1 MKKTLLM
8 VVIILS
14 LLLTACNAASGT
26 EEAATEPAATE
37 DATTAP
43 AATEEAAPVVVGAQ
57 PGECM
62 TTTSI
67 FPEPKGEEWSTYP
80 PITESDNVMGTDT
93 PRMLIVEYADYT
105 CPYCVTFNAGIEQFV
120 NENPD
125 EVQYVYRNFPV
136 GHTLSNISLQ
146 AAEAAG
152 LQGYYWEMHNI
163 LFNIDTWETWDAMT
177 ETDFQTWIAEQAAT
191 ISGLNVEQFMTDM
204 NSEAMLQL
212 ATQSSADAI
221 AAGLTGTPSVFI
233 VLDGN
238 LIWAINVDPNDG
250 ITPTYANLSA
260 ILTLWKFRDQ
270 QYTECP
276 DTVIDTTHEY
286 FATLETTQGNIVIQ
300 LFPEQAPLTVNS
312 FVFLAQEGWFD
323 NVPFHRVLE
332 GFVAQT
338 GDPTGTGI
346 GDPGY
351 MFGDEISDELNF
363 DLAGMV
369 GMANSGSG
377 TNGSQFFITL
387 GPVPDLDGNYTVFGQ
402 VVEGMDV
409 LDLLTR
415 VDPTSTEAQ
424 PDPDMILHVT
434 IEER

>member
-1 MKKTLLM
+1 MKKSLLLI
-8 VVIILS
+8 VIILS
-14 LLLTACNAASGT
+14 LLLTACNAASST
-26 EEAATEPAATE
+26 EEATTEPAATE
-37 DATTAP
+37 ETTA

-57 PGECM
+57 PGECLVSP
-62 TTTSI
+62 SI
-67 FPEPKGEEWSTYP
+67 FPEPKGEEWLTFP
-80 PITESDNVMGTDT
+80 EITATDHVLGSET
-93 PRMLIVEYADYT
+93 PRMVILEYADYT
-105 CPYCVTFNAGIEQFV
+105 CPYCVTFSAGIAQFV
-120 NENPD
+120 DENLT

-136 GHTLSNISLQ
+136 GHTLSNVSIQ

-152 LQGYYWEMHNI
+152 LQGFYWEMHNI
-163 LFNIDTWETWDAMT
+163 LFNIDTWETWDALS
-177 ETDFQTWIAEQAAT
+177 EEDFQTWIAEQAAT
-191 ISGLNVEQFMTDM
+191 ITGLNVEQFMTDM
-204 NSEAMLQL
+204 NSEAMVQL
-212 ATQSSADAI
+212 ATQSSADAV
-221 AAGLTGTPSVFI
+221 AAGLTGTPSI
-233 VLDGN
+233 YIILDGN

-250 ITPTYANLSA
+250 ISPTYANLSA
-260 ILTLWKFRDQ
+260 IFQLWKFRDQ
-270 QYTECP
+270 QYSECP
-276 DTVIDTTHEY
+276 PTVVDPAHEY
-286 FATLETTQGNIVIQ
+286 YATLETSQGNIVIQ

-323 NVPFHRVLE
+323 NVSFHRVIE

-351 MFGDEISDELNF
+351 MFGDEISADLNF
-363 DLAGMV
+363 DTAGMV

-387 GPVPDLDGNYTVFGQ
+387 APVPDLDGNYTVFGQ

-409 LDLLTR
+409 LTLLTR

>member
-1 MKKTLLM
+1 MKKNLLLA
-8 VVIILS
+8 VLIFS
-14 LLLTACNAASGT
+14 LLLTACNAASGNGEAT
-26 EEAATEPAATE
+26 EAAATEE
-37 DATTAP
+37 ATTAP
-43 AATEEAAPVVVGAQ
+43 AATEEAATTVVGAQ
-57 PGECM
+57 PGECL
-62 TTTSI
+62 TTPSI
-67 FPEPKGEEWSTYP
+67 FPEPKSEEWSTYP
-80 PITESDNVMGTDT
+80 PITASDHVLGTET

-120 NENPD
+120 NDHPD

-136 GHTLSNISLQ
+136 GHTLSNIAIQ

-163 LFNIDTWETWDAMT
+163 LFNIDTWETWDAMA
-177 ETDFQTWIAEQAAT
+177 EEDFQTWIAEQAAT

-204 NSEAMLQL
+204 NSEAMVQL
-212 ATQSSADAI
+212 AAQSSADAI
-221 AAGLTGTPSVFI
+221 AAGLTGTPSLFI

-250 ITPTYANLSA
+250 ISPSYANLSA
-260 ILTLWKFRDQ
+260 ILTLWKFRNT

-276 DTVIDTTHEY
+276 PTVIDATHEY
-286 FATLETTQGNIVIQ
+286 FATIETTQGNIVIQ
-300 LFPEQAPLTVNS
+300 LFPDQAPLTVNS

-323 NVPFHRVLE
+323 NVPFHRVID

-351 MFGDEISDELNF
+351 MFGDEISADLNF
-363 DLAGMV
+363 DTAGMV

-387 GPVPDLDGNYTVFGQ
+387 APVPDLDGNYTVFGQ

-424 PDPDMILHVT
+424 PEPDMILHVT